1 MYTTCPPHVLQK
13 EELLTK
19 IYLYRVGRESSGQYQ
34 TIGGSGDWAR
44 GSMGI
49 KWVFLFELPPGNFP
63 NGPAS
68 FMLPARA
75 IKPTAKSIFQAFR
88 KMAVEVS
95 HRIL

>member
-1 MYTTCPPHVLQK
+1 MAK
-13 EELLTK
+13 EIRK
-19 IYLYRVGRESSGQYQ
+19 SSGDYYKVGRESSGQYQ

-44 GSMGI
+44 GAMGI

-63 NGPAS
+63 DGPAG
-68 FMLPARA
+68 FMLPARG
-75 IKPTAKSIFQAFR
+75 IKPTAKSIFQGFR

>member
-1 MYTTCPPHVLQK
+1 MNFCDIFRVKRSASGRSNKAVPSIYK
-13 EELLTK
+13 E
-19 IYLYRVGRESSGQYQ
+19 VN
-34 TIGGSGDWAR
+34 GSGDWAR
-44 GSMGI
+44 GAMGI

>member
-1 MYTTCPPHVLQK
+1 
-13 EELLTK
+13 
-19 IYLYRVGRESSGQYQ
+19 
-34 TIGGSGDWAR
+34 
-44 GSMGI
+44 MGI